1 MKKNNYTMILIT
13 FVISFLL
20 VSVANAE
27 ETTPSQGDW
36 WGNVFVDSAQVND
49 TSVVEAFRSS
59 DTDFTSPFASSVVGA
74 INASYYLIHV
84 NDPAGEQI
92 YFKVDGVNAS
102 ALQTWSVGNHD
113 MLNLSMSKLASG
125 ATCTYANACNTTY
138 CCDTSSYTNCNG
150 DCTGTC
156 SNSCTAPTTTG
167 GGGGGGTTALTTVIP
182 FTTQGI
188 TISLAKNSIA
198 KFIFDSAY
206 HTIKVIK
213 VGADYVILE
222 IASDPVT
229 VTLNLLE
236 SRKLDLNNDN
246 YYDLYIKLNE
256 IKSSKAY
263 LEVKYIH
270 EIITPVV
277 IPPAEEEEEEEVPE
291 EEPEET
297 PEEPEEEVPPVKP
310 IEQPPAKLTGLW
322 VLIVIIA
329 IGLIAYL
336 IYKKKKKY

>member
-236 SRKLDLNNDN
+236 SKKLDLNNDN
-246 YYDLYIKLNE
+246 YYDLYVKLNE
-256 IKSSKAY
+256 IKSSKAD

-277 IPPAEEEEEEEVPE
+277 TPPAKEEEEEQPEEV
-291 EEPEET
+291 PEET
-297 PEEPEEEVPPVKP
+297 PEEEPKEEVPPEEKE
-310 IEQPPAKLTGLW
+310 ILTAKTKTAIIIVLVIALLALVGLL
-322 VLIVIIA
+322 V
-329 IGLIAYL
+329 YRR
-336 IYKKKKKY
+336 KKGY

>member
-1 MKKNNYTMILIT
+1 MVNTKTTYFFILSI
-13 FVISFLL
+13 FFLIFFSGL
-20 VSVANAE
+20 AYAWDLF
-27 ETTPSQGDW
+27 PGDEPNQFK
-36 WGNVFVDSAQVND
+36 GNVTVDSVIAATGVPVFGYVNNVFYNNVTTDASGDYALTVGGQDGD
-49 TSVVEAFRSS
+49 TV
-59 DTDFTSPFASSVVGA
+59 T
-74 INASYYLIHV
+74 
-84 NDPAGEQI
+84 
-92 YFKVDGVNAS
+92 FKVYGVTAGTHTFETYTET
-102 ALQTWSVGNHD
+102 L
-113 MLNLSMSKLASG
+113 LNLAMNKSSSGGACTDGYSWSDEGCSGSLVCCSDNLCKTTCAAS
-125 ATCTYANACNTTY
+125 
-138 CCDTSSYTNCNG
+138 
-150 DCTGTC
+150 
-156 SNSCTAPTTTG
+156 TG
-167 GGGGGGTTALTTVIP
+167 GGGGGGTTALTTIIS
-182 FTTQGI
+182 FTTAGVDV
-188 TISLAKNSIA
+188 SLAKNNIA
-198 KFIFDSAY
+198 KFAFDSAY

-236 SRKLDLNNDN
+236 SKKLDLNNDN

-297 PEEPEEEVPPVKP
+297 PVEEPEEEVPPVKP
-310 IEQPPAKLTGLW
+310 IEKPPAKLTGLW

-336 IYKKKKKY
+336 IYKKKKEY